1 MAENC
6 RLCQIPHGPEVL
18 CVHAQAEVMKR
29 LIDLI
34 GNQSTCRACERVIF
48 FVRHRNGKEVPYT
61 SSGLNHFIDC
71 PAAQQFK
78 KAKS

>member
-6 RLCQIPHGPEVL
+6 KLCQIPHGPEVL

-29 LIDLI
+29 LLALV
-34 GNQSTCRACERVIF
+34 GNESACRSCGAVIF

-61 SSGLNHFIDC
+61 GVGLNHFIDC
-71 PAAQQFK
+71 PAADNFRRK
-78 KAKS
+78 P